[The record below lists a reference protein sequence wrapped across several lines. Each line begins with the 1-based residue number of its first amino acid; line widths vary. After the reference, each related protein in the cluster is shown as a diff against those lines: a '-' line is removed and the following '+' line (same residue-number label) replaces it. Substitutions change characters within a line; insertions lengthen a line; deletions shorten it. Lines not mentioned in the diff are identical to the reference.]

1 MQYLYTEK
9 MNKFKIIQLIY
20 KINNKFMM
28 EAMVN

>member
-1 MQYLYTEK
+1 

-28 EAMVN
+28 EAMVNYYNYGNL